1 MSSGNPFIP
10 RQDQTK
16 NIVVSAAS
24 QNVQVERG
32 AQLRI
37 VNNGTETVWVKFGT
51 DNTVTADVAN
61 DIPIRAGVTEVF
73 SLPYVPGA
81 SGDLWVA
88 AIAAGAS
95 GAIYF
100 TPGEGF

>member
-1 MSSGNPFIP
+1 MSGTPFIP

-16 NIVVSAAS
+16 SIVVGAAS

-37 VNNGTETVWVKFGT
+37 VNNGTETVWVKFGM
-51 DNTVTADVAN
+51 DNTVTADLAN

-73 SLPYVPGA
+73 SLPYVPGV
-81 SGDLWVA
+81 SSDLWVA

-95 GAIYF
+95 GTIYF